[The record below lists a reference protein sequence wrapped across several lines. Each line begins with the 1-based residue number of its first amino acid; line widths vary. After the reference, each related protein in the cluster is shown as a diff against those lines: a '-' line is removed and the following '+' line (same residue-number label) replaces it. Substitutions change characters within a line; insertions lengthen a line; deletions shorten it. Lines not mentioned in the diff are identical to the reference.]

1 MGHPLQNARNEKKDN
16 ALAQNRTVPR
26 GVPEASPRDGAWDT
40 KSIRPLVDI
49 SEVARLLAVSKITI
63 RRLVHSGELPCV
75 RLTKGGPLR
84 FTLADV
90 EKFIQQH
97 RA

>member
-1 MGHPLQNARNEKKDN
+1 VTPL
-16 ALAQNRTVPR
+16 LSV
-26 GVPEASPRDGAWDT
+26 
-40 KSIRPLVDI
+40 
-49 SEVARLLAVSKITI
+49 SEVSRLLAVSKITI
-63 RRLVHSGELPCV
+63 RRKVSAGELPCV

-90 EKFIQQH
+90 ERFIQQR